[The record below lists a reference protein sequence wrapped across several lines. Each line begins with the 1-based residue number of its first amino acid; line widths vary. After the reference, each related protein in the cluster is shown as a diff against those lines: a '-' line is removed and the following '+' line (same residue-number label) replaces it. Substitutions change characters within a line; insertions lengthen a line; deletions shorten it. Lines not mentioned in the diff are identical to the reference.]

1 MVSRG
6 NRSRISSR
14 GLRRLER
21 ERKKEQDHMQ
31 DGHETR
37 VDLDE
42 ATSQG
47 ERSVSYILE
56 HSYHSERDQEI
67 ENLQK
72 QVKELELEIRGR
84 HRRRDREESSCDQGF
99 TGGNTGVI
107 PPKSFTLVERQI

>member
-1 MVSRG
+1 
-6 NRSRISSR
+6 
-14 GLRRLER
+14 
-21 ERKKEQDHMQ
+21 MQ
-31 DGHETR
+31 DEHETR
-37 VDLDE
+37 VDSDKGS
-42 ATSQG
+42 SQG
-47 ERSVSYILE
+47 KRLVSYIPE